1 KKAADI
7 LNLAADEVWSSI
19 APRLAAYLSALTD
32 KRIVSATTDEK
43 HQWILS
49 NADGRTGPFQA
60 LPPQLKDLAYVALRL
75 SLLER
80 FAANG
85 YRIVARKHRCPRGE
99 VDLVAE
105 QGDVLVFVEVRTR
118 ATRLFGG
125 PEETIG
131 TAKQQRLVRAARDF
145 LARWRGP
152 PRTARFDVVA
162 VV

>member
-1 KKAADI
+1 MTTQRQRLGDLGEKAAEE
-7 LNLAADEVWSSI
+7 LLA
-19 APRLAAYLSALTD
+19 
-32 KRIVSATTDEK
+32 
-43 HQWILS
+43 
-49 NADGRTGPFQA
+49 G
-60 LPPQLKDLAYVALRL
+60 
-75 SLLER
+75 
-80 FAANG
+80 NG

-131 TAKQQRLVRAARDF
+131 IAKQRRLVRAARDF

-152 PRTARFDVVA
+152 PRSARFDVVA
-162 VV
+162 VVDSAGGPRLEHFPGAFDAGGY